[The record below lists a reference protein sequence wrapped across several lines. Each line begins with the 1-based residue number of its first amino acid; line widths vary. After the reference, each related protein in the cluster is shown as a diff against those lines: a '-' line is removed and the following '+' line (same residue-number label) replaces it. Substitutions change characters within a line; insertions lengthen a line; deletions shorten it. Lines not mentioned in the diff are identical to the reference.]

1 MTDTITHIFSRT
13 RAALAPLAGATDSV
27 FRRICSE
34 YGAAPVMTEMVSS
47 DGFIRGRSDDK
58 TARMLRFH
66 ESERPIGFQFFGAD
80 PSIMAEAVRKAQD
93 RNPDFIDINAGCPVK
108 KVASKGAGSALLR
121 TPDVLRQI
129 IAAVVAVSPVPVTV
143 KIRSGWDHGSVN
155 AVEIAQLCEDEG
167 AQGII
172 VHPRTR
178 SQGFSGESD
187 WTVIRAV
194 KEKVTIPVIG
204 SGDIRTPADAQR
216 MFEETGADG
225 VMIGRAALTDPTLF
239 RRVARYLES
248 GGETE
253 PSCIAE
259 RLDIALRQL
268 ALLSEEVSERFAI
281 LNMRKFFGWYSRGA
295 QNGAEFR
302 RDIFRAETIDEIIRI
317 VVLFKESRFES
328 NEQFTYQPPFG
339 AEAPLSPR
347 GGKALKV

>member
-1 MTDTITHIFSRT
+1 MMKNIATIFTRTH
-13 RAALAPLAGATDSV
+13 AALAPLAGATDSV
-27 FRRICSE
+27 FRRICAE
-34 YGAAPVMTEMVSS
+34 YGASPVMTEMVSS
-47 DGFIRGRSDDK
+47 DGFVRGRPNDK

-66 ESERPIGFQFFGAD
+66 ESEHPIGFQFFGSD

-93 RNPDFIDINAGCPVK
+93 RKPDFIDINAGCPVK

-121 TPDVLRQI
+121 TPDLLRQI
-129 IAAVVAVSPVPVTV
+129 VAAVVAVSPVPVTV

-155 AVEIAQLCEDEG
+155 AVEVAQLCEDAG

-178 SQGFSGESD
+178 SQGFGGESD

-268 ALLSEEVSERFAI
+268 TLLSEEVSERFAI
-281 LNMRKFFGWYSRGA
+281 LNMRKFFGWYSRGV

-302 RDIFRAETIDEIIRI
+302 RDVFRAETTGDIVRI
-317 VVLFKESRFES
+317 VREFRKTAVYS
-328 NEQFTYQPPFG
+328 NQSEHIT
-339 AEAPLSPR
+339 EAFVEL
-347 GGKALKV
+347 

>member
-1 MTDTITHIFSRT
+1 MIKNIATIFTHT
-13 RAALAPLAGATDSV
+13 RAALAPLAGATDSA
-27 FRRICSE
+27 FRRICAE
-34 YGAAPVMTEMVSS
+34 YGASPVMTEMVSS
-47 DGFIRGRSDDK
+47 DGFVRGRSNDK
-58 TARMLRFH
+58 TARLLRFH
-66 ESERPIGFQFFGAD
+66 ETERPIGFQFFGAD

-121 TPDVLRQI
+121 TPDILRQI
-129 IAAVVAVSPVPVTV
+129 VAAVVAVSSVPVTV

-155 AVEIAQLCEDEG
+155 AVEVAQICEDAG

-178 SQGFSGESD
+178 SQGFGGESD

-239 RRVARYLES
+239 RRVARYLET
-248 GGETE
+248 GEEEE
-253 PSCIAE
+253 PSPIAE

-281 LNMRKFFGWYSRGA
+281 LNMRKFFGWYSRGV

-302 RDIFRAETIDEIIRI
+302 RDIFRAETTGDIVRI
-317 VVLFKESRFES
+317 VGEFRKTAVYS
-328 NEQFTYQPPFG
+328 NQSEHITG
-339 AEAPLSPR
+339 AFVEL
-347 GGKALKV
+347 

>member
-1 MTDTITHIFSRT
+1 MMKNVTHIFTRT

-27 FRRICSE
+27 FRRICAE

-47 DGFIRGRSDDK
+47 DGFVRGRPNDK
-58 TARMLRFH
+58 PARLLRFH
-66 ESERPIGFQFFGAD
+66 ETERPIGFQFFGSD

-93 RNPDFIDINAGCPVK
+93 RKPDFIDINAGCPVK

-121 TPDVLRQI
+121 TPDLLRQI
-129 IAAVVAVSPVPVTV
+129 VAAVVAISPVPVTV

-155 AVEIAQLCEDEG
+155 AVDIAQLCEDAG

-178 SQGFSGESD
+178 SQGFGGESD

-204 SGDIRTPADAQR
+204 SGDIRTPLDAQR

-225 VMIGRAALTDPTLF
+225 VMIGRATLTDPTLF

-248 GGETE
+248 GEEEE

-302 RDIFRAETIDEIIRI
+302 RDIFRAETTGDIVRI
-317 VVLFKESRFES
+317 VREFRKTAVYNNQSEHI
-328 NEQFTYQPPFG
+328 TG
-339 AEAPLSPR
+339 AFVEL
-347 GGKALKV
+347 

>member
-1 MTDTITHIFSRT
+1 MKNIAHIFT
-13 RAALAPLAGATDSV
+13 HTHAALAPLAGATDSV
-27 FRRICSE
+27 FRRICAE

-47 DGFIRGRSDDK
+47 DGFVRGRPNDK
-58 TARMLRFH
+58 TARLLRFH
-66 ESERPIGFQFFGAD
+66 ETERPIGFQFFGSD
-80 PSIMAEAVRKAQD
+80 PSIMAEAVCKAQD
-93 RNPDFIDINAGCPVK
+93 RKPDFIDINAGCPVK

-121 TPDVLRQI
+121 TPDLLRQI
-129 IAAVVAVSPVPVTV
+129 VAAVVAVSPVPVTV

-155 AVEIAQLCEDEG
+155 AVEVAQLCEDAG

-178 SQGFSGESD
+178 SQGFGGESD

-239 RRVARYLES
+239 RRAARYLES

-268 ALLSEEVSERFAI
+268 TLLSEEVSERFAI
-281 LNMRKFFGWYSRGA
+281 LNMRKFFGWYSRGV

-302 RDIFRAETIDEIIRI
+302 RDIFRAETTDDIVRI
-317 VVLFKESRFES
+317 VREFLKTAAYS
-328 NEQFTYQPPFG
+328 NQSEHITG
-339 AEAPLSPR
+339 AFVEL
-347 GGKALKV
+347 